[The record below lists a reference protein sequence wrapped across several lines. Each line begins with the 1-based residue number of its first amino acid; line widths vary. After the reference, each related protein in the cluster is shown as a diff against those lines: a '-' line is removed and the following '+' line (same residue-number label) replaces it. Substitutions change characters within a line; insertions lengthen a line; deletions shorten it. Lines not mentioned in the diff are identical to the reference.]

1 MEITWHLAY
10 VFVKQ
15 LQVIILIHLICLEI
29 LHWTLRRKKIL
40 EWYCKCKIMRLRFIF
55 YSFLSRSVWLLVNYL
70 FFLKKHL
77 NTPKLSCILYARDIN
92 VFLGPCVLDSHDFYT
107 TEILDT
113 LNVGEDEWN
122 VFLPVGIWLE
132 TA

>member
-1 MEITWHLAY
+1 MQDYEVEIH
-10 VFVKQ
+10 
-15 LQVIILIHLICLEI
+15 ILFLLESLCLV
-29 LHWTLRRKKIL
+29 T
-40 EWYCKCKIMRLRFIF
+40 CKL
-55 YSFLSRSVWLLVNYL
+55 SF

-113 LNVGEDEWN
+113 LNVGEDE
-122 VFLPVGIWLE
+122 
-132 TA
+132 